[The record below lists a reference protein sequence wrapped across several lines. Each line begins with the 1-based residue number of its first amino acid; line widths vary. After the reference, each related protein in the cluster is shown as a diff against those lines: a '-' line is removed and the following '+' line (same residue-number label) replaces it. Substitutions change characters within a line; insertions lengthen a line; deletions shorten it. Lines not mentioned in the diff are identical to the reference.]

1 MAKSRRNGMLGVG
14 GQRSNLS
21 RRALRG
27 GKAPAPGSGGDPA
40 AEKRELLRKMRERNE
55 RHTTPERDATPKQ
68 GPAPESGTASE

>member
-14 GQRSNLS
+14 GQRNKLS

-27 GKAPAPGSGGDPA
+27 GKAPVPGSGGDPA

-55 RHTTPERDATPKQ
+55 RRA
-68 GPAPESGTASE
+68 ASGQQDE